1 MSQESQFIIFI
12 LVALLVFREIY
23 HSIQMSRLIDK
34 LMSRSY
40 TEYQQAKSAP
50 FGLREKLNVKLPTA
64 LDEDLGSLS
73 EFSSPL

>member
-1 MSQESQFIIFI
+1 MNPDYIIIGFLLLFI
-12 LVALLVFREIY
+12 AFREVY
-23 HSIQMSRLIDK
+23 HSIQVGRLIDK

-50 FGLREKLNVKLPTA
+50 FGLKEKLNIKLPTA